1 MNPLENSPE
10 FLFKL
15 LPVIFV
21 LSLWDAVWKVV
32 GMWKS
37 ARRNQLVWFICIA
50 LFNTLGVLPIVYLI
64 LSKNKQVE
72 TTQE

>member
-10 FLFKL
+10 FLLKL
-15 LPVIFV
+15 LPVILV
-21 LSLWDAVWKVV
+21 LSLWDTVWKVV

-64 LSKNKQVE
+64 LNKNKQAE